1 MKTPHPPAARVR
13 EVPLLKIPLHHLE
26 RLLPVSVGLAS
37 LCLTGWLWLHERQ
50 GLDARL
56 RTQFDFS
63 VRQTVGRIEQR
74 LAACEQML
82 RGARGLFEASSHVSA
97 DDFRRYVNVL
107 TDDAD
112 FAGLQV
118 MAYTPLPK
126 GYADGVP
133 LPIAYIA
140 PDTPANQAA
149 IGRDMYADPLR
160 REAMQQARDAGT
172 AAMTRKITLLVN
184 DIPRQPGFAMYQA
197 LYARDQPTDSP
208 AARRQALRGWVHV
221 AFRLEALMASLYG
234 EGTPGLALRIYDDSE
249 AMPEALIFDSHPD
262 ADEPSA
268 PRFATLQ
275 YIRFPQHN
283 WTLAIRSTPEFE
295 QQRGLGST
303 RIIAVAG
310 TGLSLLLAI
319 LTWQLVTGRSRA
331 FAHAQAMTRELRES
345 EERMRHMAQHDPLT
359 RLPNRALFADR
370 LQSALARARR
380 EHAQAG
386 LMFVDLDRFKPVNDA
401 YGHAVGDKL
410 LIAAAARMRECLRE
424 ADTLARMGGDE
435 FVVLLPHVDTP
446 ADARHV
452 AERILS
458 ALSHPFEVD
467 ELQLQISASIGI
479 GLFPEHGMDDV
490 SLMKS
495 ADNAMYR
502 AKDVGRACLV
512 FAG

>member
-1 MKTPHPPAARVR
+1 MRLSLR
-13 EVPLLKIPLHHLE
+13 HLE
-26 RLLPVSVGLAS
+26 RLLPVCVGLAS
-37 LCLTGWLWLHERQ
+37 LCMTGWLWLHERQ
-50 GLDARL
+50 GLDANL
-56 RTQFDFS
+56 RTQFDFN
-63 VRQTVGRIEQR
+63 VRQTTSRIEQR

-82 RGARGLFEASSHVSA
+82 RGTRGLFEASSHVS
-97 DDFRRYVNVL
+97 DVDFQRYVNVL
-107 TDDAD
+107 TNGAD
-112 FAGLQV
+112 FAGLQI
-118 MAYTPLPK
+118 MAYTPWPK
-126 GYADGVP
+126 GHADDAP
-133 LPIAYIA
+133 TPIAYVA
-140 PDTPANQAA
+140 PDTPGNRAA
-149 IGRDMYADPLR
+149 IGRDMYVDPLR
-160 REAMQQARDAGT
+160 RAAMQQARDAGT
-172 AAMTRKITLLVN
+172 AAMTRKITLLVH
-184 DIPRQPGFAMYQA
+184 DVPRQSGFAMYQA
-197 LYARDQPTDSP
+197 LYAKDQPIGTP
-208 AARRQALRGWVHV
+208 EARRQALRGWVHV
-221 AFRLEALMASLYG
+221 AFRLEAMMASLYG
-234 EGTPGLALRIYDDSE
+234 EGIPGLALRIYDGSHTN
-249 AMPEALIFDSHPD
+249 PEDLIFDSHPRSETEEQ
-262 ADEPSA
+262 AT

-275 YIRFPQHN
+275 YISFPQHK

-310 TGLSLLLAI
+310 TGVSLLLAL

-331 FAHAQAMTRELRES
+331 FTHAQSMTRELRES

-380 EHAQAG
+380 ERTQAS

-401 YGHAVGDKL
+401 YGHAIGDKL

-435 FVVLLPHVDTP
+435 FVVLLPHIDAPV
-446 ADARHV
+446 DARRV

-467 ELQLQISASIGI
+467 GLQLQISASIGI
-479 GLFPEHGMDDV
+479 GLFPEHGEDDV

-502 AKDVGRACLV
+502 AKDMGRACLV
-512 FAG
+512 FAS

>member
-1 MKTPHPPAARVR
+1 MSLV
-13 EVPLLKIPLHHLE
+13 KIPLRHLE

-37 LCLTGWLWLHERQ
+37 LCLTAWLWQHERQ

-56 RTQFDFS
+56 RTQFESS
-63 VRQTVGRIEQR
+63 VRQTTGRIEQR
-74 LAACEQML
+74 LVACELML
-82 RGARGLFEASSHVSA
+82 RGARGLFEASSQVSA

-107 TDDAD
+107 TDGTD

-118 MAYTPLPK
+118 MAYTPRPP
-126 GYADGVP
+126 GHADDAP
-133 LPIAYIA
+133 LPIAYVA
-140 PDTPANQAA
+140 PYTPANEGAV
-149 IGRDMYADPLR
+149 GRDMYADPLR
-160 REAMQQARDAGT
+160 REAMQQARDAGI
-172 AAMTRKITLLVN
+172 AAMTRKITLLV
-184 DIPRQPGFAMYQA
+184 DEAPSQPGFAMYQA
-197 LYARDQPTDSP
+197 LYAKDQPIDSP

-234 EGTPGLALRIYDDSE
+234 EGIPGLALRIYDGSD
-249 AMPEALIFDSHPD
+249 AVPGTLIFDSHPQSEEQ
-262 ADEPSA
+262 AE
-268 PRFATLQ
+268 PRFTTFQ
-275 YIRFPQHN
+275 YINFPQHN

-310 TGLSLLLAI
+310 TSLSLLLAL

-370 LQSALARARR
+370 LHSALARARR
-380 EHAQAG
+380 ENTLAG

-401 YGHAVGDKL
+401 HGHAVGDKL

-435 FVVLLPHVDTP
+435 FVVLLPHIDAP
-446 ADARHV
+446 ADARQV

-467 ELQLQISASIGI
+467 GLELQISASIGV
-479 GLFPEHGMDDV
+479 GLFPDHGTDDV

-495 ADNAMYR
+495 ADNAMYQ

-512 FAG
+512 FAS

>member
-1 MKTPHPPAARVR
+1 MSLAWNVA
-13 EVPLLKIPLHHLE
+13 PLTLPLHHLE
-26 RLLPVSVGLAS
+26 RLLPASVGLAS

-50 GLDARL
+50 GLDANL

-63 VRQTVGRIEQR
+63 VRQSTGRIEQR

-82 RGARGLFEASSHVSA
+82 RGARGLFDASSHVSNE
-97 DDFRRYVNVL
+97 DFQRYVSVL
-107 TDDAD
+107 TDGAD
-112 FAGLQV
+112 FAGLQI
-118 MAYTPLPK
+118 MAFTPRPA
-126 GYADGVP
+126 GRADDAGP
-133 LPIAYIA
+133 IPIAYIA

-184 DIPRQPGFAMYQA
+184 DVPQQAGFAIYQA
-197 LYARDQPTDSP
+197 LYARDLPTDSP
-208 AARRQALRGWVHV
+208 ASRRKALRGWVHV

-234 EGTPGLALRIYDDSE
+234 EGIPGLALRIYDGNTT
-249 AMPEALIFDSHPD
+249 APETLIFDSHPD
-262 ADEPSA
+262 EDEPAA
-268 PRFATLQ
+268 PRFSTVQ
-275 YIRFPQHN
+275 PIRFTQHS
-283 WTLAIRSTPEFE
+283 WMLAIRSTPEFE

-303 RIIAVAG
+303 RVIAVAG
-310 TGLSLLLAI
+310 TGVSLLLAL

-380 EHAQAG
+380 ERTQAG
-386 LMFVDLDRFKPVNDA
+386 LMFVDLDHFKPVNDA

-410 LIAAAARMRECLRE
+410 LIAATARMRECLRE

-435 FVVLLPHVDTP
+435 FVVLLPHVDAP
-446 ADARHV
+446 VDARRV

-467 ELQLQISASIGI
+467 GLKLQISASIGV
-479 GLFPEHGMDDV
+479 GLFPDHGADEV

-512 FAG
+512 FAS